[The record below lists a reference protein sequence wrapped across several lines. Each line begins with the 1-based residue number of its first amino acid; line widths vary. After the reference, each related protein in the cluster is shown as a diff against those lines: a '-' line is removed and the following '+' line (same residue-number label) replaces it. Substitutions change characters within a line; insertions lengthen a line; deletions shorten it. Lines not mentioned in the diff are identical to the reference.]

1 MTRSS
6 LLFLLAIY
14 HLLLHT
20 CSASRPLDEK
30 GTGIEGNDTFPAPWQ
45 RPYANTKP
53 LIGILAQAC
62 HYCPGRSYVA
72 AGFVK
77 WVEAAGGRAV
87 PIRKARAPTLRRM
100 HLLCASLVWLLLL
113 FQTFLTPAPPLLQV
127 L

>member
-1 MTRSS
+1 MARSS

-20 CSASRPLDEK
+20 CSASRSLDEK
-30 GTGIEGNDTFPAPWQ
+30 GTAIKGNDTFPAPWQ
-45 RPYANTKP
+45 RSYANTKP

-87 PIRKARAPTLRRM
+87 PIRKARAPTSRRM
-100 HLLCASLVWLLLL
+100 HLLCALQL
-113 FQTFLTPAPPLLQV
+113 FQPLLTPAPPLLQV